1 MKNVSREEL
10 EAYGVFSD
18 EQIEAI
24 IRQSEESVKTDS
36 EKISTEESKIE
47 YREPY
52 TSNDITAIG
61 QLRTYAKGSIV
72 RLPDFAED
80 QPLIVMLRRPSL
92 LVLMKSGKIPN
103 TLLNTASEL
112 FEGKSKATA
121 ADPESISKMYDVMN
135 IIAEASLVSPTFE
148 EITNAG
154 IQLTDEQLIAIFNYS
169 QRGVQGLQSFR
180 EE

>member
-1 MKNVSREEL
+1 MKMSREEL
-10 EAYGVFSD
+10 EAYGIFSD
-18 EQIEAI
+18 EQINAI
-24 IRQSEESVKTDS
+24 MNQSANETGVSGDKLEPVSQ
-36 EKISTEESKIE
+36 IE
-47 YREPY
+47 YAKPLV
-52 TSNDITAIG
+52 SSDITTIS
-61 QLRTYAKGSIV
+61 QLSSYAKGNIV